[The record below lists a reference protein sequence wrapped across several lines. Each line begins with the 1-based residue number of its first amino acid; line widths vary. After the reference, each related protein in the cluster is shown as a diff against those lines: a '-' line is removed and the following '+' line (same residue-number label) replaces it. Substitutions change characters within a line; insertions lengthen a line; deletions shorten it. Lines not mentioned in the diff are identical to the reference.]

1 MLLCRRL
8 RRLRPIF
15 PSQSTP
21 LPIFYSDSSPSQNTP
36 ATATSPPRKGQQAVR
51 RLLKLLSPS
60 SQNAHDPNLSHA
72 LDALRTS
79 PTTISASAA
88 ATLVSAAADP
98 LLAFDFY
105 RFLRSLRPHF
115 HPDSSLLSALLRTQL
130 RSRSPHPFRIRFYLG
145 EMRKHCVA
153 LSPADFRSLFTGLFP
168 ERCDL
173 ARSLLDQL
181 IEVLGP
187 SSEIYS
193 IAIAILTENGLIDEA
208 IKVSERAKT
217 EIDSPALGF
226 YSSLMNLYMVTG
238 DGKVAME
245 AFLEMGERGI
255 LADEEI
261 YRNLLGILCQVGWM
275 KLSWVVLEE
284 MMKNATFRHDEALSL
299 DLMKGF
305 LKQGMV
311 SEAGFLLREGMI
323 KKKESFFIFAEAMV
337 KKKMVMEAFDLLRTV
352 CEPEFYAASLI
363 HGCGK
368 LGLIEEA
375 EKIFREI
382 KSLEGNKMLDSMYA
396 SMIYVY
402 SKAGLRRLAEVAWEE
417 MEVAGALSGEAC
429 LYMMSMYGELGL
441 FEKVAKMFDRWL
453 ESGVCVNVEGYGV
466 LINALVKAGKLKE
479 ARSHLSDM
487 RSHGIQL
494 TSSIYSLLME
504 GYLKAGLLNHA
515 LAMLEEYKISGLRI
529 EDGVLASNIAHI
541 LIKAGRY
548 HELDHYLDIFG
559 RSAVKFSGENGA
571 SLIECCTD
579 ELCLRKIT
587 SLIECSD

>member
-1 MLLCRRL
+1 
-8 RRLRPIF
+8 
-15 PSQSTP
+15 
-21 LPIFYSDSSPSQNTP
+21 
-36 ATATSPPRKGQQAVR
+36 
-51 RLLKLLSPS
+51 
-60 SQNAHDPNLSHA
+60 
-72 LDALRTS
+72 
-79 PTTISASAA
+79 
-88 ATLVSAAADP
+88 
-98 LLAFDFY
+98 
-105 RFLRSLRPHF
+105 
-115 HPDSSLLSALLRTQL
+115 
-130 RSRSPHPFRIRFYLG
+130 
-145 EMRKHCVA
+145 MRKHCVA
-153 LSPADFRSLFTGLFP
+153 LSPADFRSLFAGLFP
-168 ERCDL
+168 ERRDL

-193 IAIAILTENGLIDEA
+193 IAVAILTENGLIDEA
-208 IKVSERAKT
+208 IKVSERAKA
-217 EIDSPALGF
+217 EIDGPALGF

-238 DGKVAME
+238 DGKAAME

-255 LADEEI
+255 WADEEI
-261 YRNLLGILCQVGWM
+261 YRKLLRILCQAGWM

-284 MMKNATFRHDEALSL
+284 MMKNATFRL
-299 DLMKGF
+299 
-305 LKQGMV
+305 
-311 SEAGFLLREGMI
+311 
-323 KKKESFFIFAEAMV
+323 
-337 KKKMVMEAFDLLRTV
+337 

-429 LYMMSMYGELGL
+429 LYMMSMYAELGL
-441 FEKVAKMFDRWL
+441 FEKVVKMFDRWL
-453 ESGVCVNVEGYGV
+453 QSGVCVNVEGYGV
-466 LINALVKAGKLKE
+466 LMNALVKAGKLNE
-479 ARSHLSDM
+479 ARSHLSAM
-487 RSHGIQL
+487 RSHGVQPA
-494 TSSIYSLLME
+494 SSIYSLLME

-515 LAMLEEYKISGLRI
+515 LAMLEEYKILGLRI
-529 EDGVLASNIAHI
+529 EDGVLASNIAYI

-548 HELDHYLDIFG
+548 RELDHYLDIFG

-579 ELCLRKIT
+579 ESCLRKIT